1 MKKPVKENLTSLFKL
16 VKNLSMSERI
26 YFKKFI
32 AVSAPNA
39 EGKFLELFNILEGMS
54 VFELHKIEL
63 AFDEKKGLD
72 KAQAFFSFLSNDRLF
87 DH

>member
-1 MKKPVKENLTSLFKL
+1 
-16 VKNLSMSERI
+16 
-26 YFKKFI
+26 
-32 AVSAPNA
+32 
-39 EGKFLELFNILEGMS
+39 MS

-87 DH
+87 DY

>member
-1 MKKPVKENLTSLFKL
+1 
-16 VKNLSMSERI
+16 MSERI
-26 YFKKFI
+26 YFKKFTT
-32 AVSAPNA
+32 VSVPNV
-39 EGKFLELFNILEGMS
+39 EGKLLELFNILEGMS

-87 DH
+87 DY